1 MHNYQD
7 KESYQNKESNE
18 NNEISDL
25 STMWQAQPV
34 NEIDM
39 SAMKKNLSSERKKQR
54 LFIIIDSLALFPA
67 LFMLYYFWGELTTAA
82 KIIHVVMVVTAV
94 PLLLYQLWLR
104 RIAAFYRD
112 SDTAD
117 HLQKFTK
124 QVKNNIRIA
133 FITKHSAWMA
143 LAILLAFI
151 AERLLFGELSPEKV
165 TRLYVILGPTS
176 IVMTLWY
183 IWANKRQKRFEKQ
196 FTALTKMAG
205 DA

>member
-1 MHNYQD
+1 
-7 KESYQNKESNE
+7 
-18 NNEISDL
+18 
-25 STMWQAQPV
+25 
-34 NEIDM
+34 
-39 SAMKKNLSSERKKQR
+39 
-54 LFIIIDSLALFPA
+54 
-67 LFMLYYFWGELTTAA
+67 
-82 KIIHVVMVVTAV
+82 
-94 PLLLYQLWLR
+94 
-104 RIAAFYRD
+104 
-112 SDTAD
+112 
-117 HLQKFTK
+117 
-124 QVKNNIRIA
+124 
-133 FITKHSAWMA
+133 MA